1 MQNTKRAR
9 STEAK
14 QERLRHI
21 IDASSMVLSH
31 KMLNDFTMADVVE
44 STKLSKPA
52 IYNYFATKEEILLQ
66 IYRDEL
72 RAWLDGMVSCVTASE
87 VALDKR
93 AFDELF
99 VDSFCAASLLVKL
112 TPQLTSTL
120 EQNVSVGT
128 YCAFKKETAKRMN
141 EFAALLVSTGLCDAV
156 QAQGLALGYMTILVG
171 ALQVSAPAPFSDDEL
186 HHETV
191 AFLKMMDFKTNCLAS
206 LSLLKV

>member
-66 IYRDEL
+66 IYREEL

-99 VDSFCAASLLVKL
+99 VDSFCAPSLW
-112 TPQLTSTL
+112 
-120 EQNVSVGT
+120 
-128 YCAFKKETAKRMN
+128 
-141 EFAALLVSTGLCDAV
+141 
-156 QAQGLALGYMTILVG
+156 
-171 ALQVSAPAPFSDDEL
+171 
-186 HHETV
+186 
-191 AFLKMMDFKTNCLAS
+191 
-206 LSLLKV
+206 